1 MLLCHLWGISGG
13 DKVDKWG
20 WVGGG
25 MEVNGKNIRGKGK
38 SSLNL
43 SSPTAFQ
50 VLEYLK
56 KFKSNQVSSA
66 FVFS

>member
-1 MLLCHLWGISGG
+1 
-13 DKVDKWG
+13 
-20 WVGGG
+20 

-43 SSPTAFQ
+43 SSPTPFQ

-56 KFKSNQVSSA
+56 KIIKVTKFPVLLFSHSNNLNCHYQRVCELSMIG
-66 FVFS
+66 

>member
-1 MLLCHLWGISGG
+1 
-13 DKVDKWG
+13 
-20 WVGGG
+20 

-43 SSPTAFQ
+43 SSPTALQ

-56 KFKSNQVSSA
+56 NSKVTTKFPVLLFSHSNNQLLLPRACELSMIG
-66 FVFS
+66 